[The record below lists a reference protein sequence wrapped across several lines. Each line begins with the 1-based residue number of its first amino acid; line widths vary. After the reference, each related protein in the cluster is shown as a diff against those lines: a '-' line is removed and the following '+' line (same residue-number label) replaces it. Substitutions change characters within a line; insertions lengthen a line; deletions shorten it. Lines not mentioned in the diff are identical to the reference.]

1 LWLIKGQ
8 STKLVLSQPDTME
21 ARVLMV
27 RGSNDEHGNI
37 GETQCTCFGQN

>member
-1 LWLIKGQ
+1 MINKGSINQ
-8 STKLVLSQPDTME
+8 VGFKPTQHYGSKN
-21 ARVLMV
+21 LMV